1 MRRSRR
7 LAAPPATSARY
18 DYYAPAVAP
27 GALGDAALDLSR
39 RLGLLELEAPARQAR
54 PPTIGLAGGGR
65 QGWTTL
71 AAHPPPW
78 LDSPRKLEHGEPAPP
93 TTGIVWSSHA
103 PPLYTATPD
112 GTGIIWHRP
121 EPKNDPFIRARPMSL
136 EEAMH
141 HMDWC
146 EPEDVLHAKEAY
158 TEAQAREA
166 HATAY
171 AAMPPPPPSPP
182 PSPPSSPTPEME
194 QLRISLDEMPALHTE
209 GDASPPASPPPSP
222 PAPLE
227 ERLARLAAAE
237 DAVARNYAFPEEPTH
252 FEADVRPHIVRLILS
267 VGQYPRNSSV
277 RAVLAVLIRSDDQN
291 TSPSDLFVYSLLEVP
306 RITFGRWKATIDT
319 LRADGATGA
328 NLLAFAGGP
337 GPSAPPSPAH
347 SDDDDGMLSART
359 LMDDMRLA
367 NRAAADPSTWPA
379 LDASWARCLAFNTA
393 PWHGEA
399 PPCASEFEHV
409 ANLGGPFT
417 ALDAPTPRHH
427 DADAVAPR
435 PTHPDYSDNIICTA
449 GACA

>member
-7 LAAPPATSARY
+7 LAAPPTAAARY
-18 DYYAPAVAP
+18 DYYAPDIAP
-27 GALGDAALDLSR
+27 GALGDSALDLSR
-39 RLGLLELEAPARQAR
+39 QLGRLELEAPALQAK
-54 PPTIGLAGGGR
+54 PPDLGIAGGGR
-65 QGWTTL
+65 RGWTTL
-71 AAHPPPW
+71 AARPPW
-78 LDSPRKLEHGEPAPP
+78 LDSPRRLDCDAPAPAA
-93 TTGIVWSSHA
+93 TRIVWPHRA

-112 GTGIIWHRP
+112 GAGIIWHQP

-136 EEAMH
+136 EAAMH
-141 HMDWC
+141 RMGWC
-146 EPEDVLHAKEAY
+146 EPEDVLHAKEAC
-158 TEAQAREA
+158 TEARAREA
-166 HATAY
+166 RDAAY

-237 DAVARNYAFPEEPTH
+237 DAVARNYAFPAEPTH

-267 VGQYPRNSSV
+267 IGQYPRNSSV

-306 RITFGRWKATIDT
+306 RITFGRWKAAIDT

-328 NLLAFAGGP
+328 DLLAFAGGP

-347 SDDDDGMLSART
+347 SDDDDGMRSALT

-367 NRAAADPSTWPA
+367 SRAAADPSTWPA
-379 LDASWARCLAFNTA
+379 MDASWARCLAFNTA
-393 PWHGEA
+393 PWHGET
-399 PPCASEFEHV
+399 PPVASEFEHV

-427 DADAVAPR
+427 DADAVAPL
-435 PTHPDYSDNIICTA
+435 PTHPDYSGDIICTA

>member
-7 LAAPPATSARY
+7 LAAPPAASARY
-18 DYYAPAVAP
+18 DYYAPALAP
-27 GALGDAALDLSR
+27 GALGDSALDLSR
-39 RLGLLELEAPARQAR
+39 RLGRLELEAPALQAR
-54 PPTIGLAGGGR
+54 PPDLGIAGGGR
-65 QGWTTL
+65 RGWTTL
-71 AAHPPPW
+71 AARPPW
-78 LDSPRKLEHGEPAPP
+78 LDSPRRLGYDAPAPAA
-93 TTGIVWSSHA
+93 TSIVWPHRA

-112 GTGIIWHRP
+112 GAGIIWHQP

-136 EEAMH
+136 ETAMH
-141 HMDWC
+141 RMGWC
-146 EPEDVLHAKEAY
+146 EPEDVLHAKEAC
-158 TEAQAREA
+158 TEARAREA
-166 HATAY
+166 RAAAY

-237 DAVARNYAFPEEPTH
+237 DAVARNYAFPAEPTH

-267 VGQYPRNSSV
+267 IGQYPRNSSV

-306 RITFGRWKATIDT
+306 RITFGRWKAAIDT

-328 NLLAFAGGP
+328 DLLAFAGGP

-347 SDDDDGMLSART
+347 SDDDDCMRSALT

-367 NRAAADPSTWPA
+367 SRAAADPSTWTA

-393 PWHGEA
+393 PWHGAA
-399 PPCASEFEHV
+399 PPCANEFEHV
-409 ANLGGPFT
+409 ANLEGPFT
-417 ALDAPTPRHH
+417 ALDAPAPRHH
-427 DADAVAPR
+427 GAYAVAPR
-435 PTHPDYSDNIICTA
+435 PTYPGYSDDIICTA